1 MSPRRPFVAVI
12 YAEVTAPVVRSQTP
26 PLLRALRTLGH
37 RVDSILY
44 TSPRALFVSSARS
57 AHLRAIASFAAAT
70 GVQPLRKTHLPRDR
84 GMEAQG
90 RALAKRLLK
99 RGLYESILFC
109 RQPRAAIIGI
119 AARDAIAARGGATP
133 RVVLDLRGARD
144 VEYLMTLG
152 KTESALSADERARL
166 LEYRAQEEIAC
177 RRADAVLCV
186 SHPMAR
192 LVSQRYAIDP
202 KKIGRV
208 PNHAEPVPGAE
219 ALRSKARA
227 ELGVAPDA
235 LLVAYSGTLA
245 AWQMPEASIGL
256 FQAIRSLRPE
266 ARLLFLTPDTEAAAK
281 ALAQAGAE
289 DVLLRSAPPGEATKV
304 LCAADYGLLL
314 RQDAIVNR
322 VACPVKFGEYLACG
336 VRPILTPHIGD
347 QSKLCETVDL
357 GVVVGIASPTDAAR
371 IVSADAGRAGSLGPE
386 GREKRR
392 KWAQDNISP
401 DRAAARLTEF
411 LETALDD

>member
-1 MSPRRPFVAVI
+1 MSPRRPVVAVI

-26 PLLRALRTLGH
+26 PLLRALRARGH
-37 RVDSILY
+37 RVDSVLF

-57 AHLRAIASFAAAT
+57 AHERAVASFAAAT

-84 GMEAQG
+84 GLEAQG
-90 RALAKRLLK
+90 RALAKRLLR

-109 RQPRAAIIGI
+109 RQPRAAIVGI
-119 AARDAIAARGGATP
+119 AARDAIAARGDPSP

-152 KTESALSADERARL
+152 KTEAELTSAEQARL
-166 LEYRAQEEIAC
+166 LEYRAQEELAC

-192 LVSQRYAIDP
+192 LVAQRYAIEE

-208 PNHAEPVPGAE
+208 PNHAEPVEGAE

-227 ELGVAPDA
+227 DLGVADDV

-245 AWQMPEASIGL
+245 AWQMPDASIAL
-256 FQAIRSLRPE
+256 FQAVRALRPE
-266 ARLLFLTPDTEAAAK
+266 ARLLFLTPDTDAAAK

-289 DVLLRSAPPGEATKV
+289 DVLLRSAPPGEATKI

-336 VRPILTPHIGD
+336 VRPVLTPHIGD
-347 QSKLCETVDL
+347 QSKLCETSDL
-357 GVVVGIASPTDAAR
+357 GVVVGIASPPDAAR
-371 IVSADAGRAGSLGPE
+371 IVAADATRPGSLGAE

-392 KWAQDNISP
+392 TWARENISP
-401 DRAAARLTEF
+401 DRAAARVAEF
-411 LETALDD
+411 LETALGG

>member
-1 MSPRRPFVAVI
+1 MTPRRPVVAVI

-37 RVDSILY
+37 RVDSVLY

-57 AHLRAIASFAAAT
+57 ARERAIASFAAAT
-70 GVQPLRKTHLPRDR
+70 GVQPMRRTHLPRDR

-90 RALAKRLLK
+90 RSLAKRLVK
-99 RGLYESILFC
+99 RGLYEAILFC
-109 RQPRAAIIGI
+109 RQPRAAIVGL
-119 AARDAIAARGGATP
+119 AARDAIASRGGPAP
-133 RVVLDLRGARD
+133 RVVLDLRGTRD

-152 KTESALSADERARL
+152 KTEAGLSAVEQGRL
-166 LEYRAQEEIAC
+166 LEYRAQEELAC

-192 LVSQRYAIDP
+192 LVSQRYAVDP
-202 KKIGRV
+202 KKLGCV
-208 PNHAEPVPGAE
+208 PNHAEPVPDAE
-219 ALRSKARA
+219 ALRSKSRA
-227 ELGVAPDA
+227 DLGVALDA

-256 FQAIRSLRPE
+256 FQAIRALSPD

-281 ALAQAGAE
+281 ALAAAGVD
-289 DVLLRSAPPGEATKV
+289 DVLLRSAPPGEATKL
-304 LCAADYGLLL
+304 LCGADYGLLL

-347 QSKLCETVDL
+347 QSNLCETSDL
-357 GVVVGIASPTDAAR
+357 GVVVGVASPTDAAR
-371 IVSADAGRAGSLGPE
+371 IVAADAGRAGNLGLE
-386 GREKRR
+386 GRDMRR
-392 KWAQDNISP
+392 KWALDNISP
-401 DRAAARLTEF
+401 DRAAARVTEF
-411 LETALDD
+411 LEAALLP